1 MTYSG
6 LITILSLSK
15 YSLRGFQSSLL
26 TTNASDVAINSL
38 QGKTLDANRY
48 ATKKTVAQG
57 KRSELKRMGILL
69 LDENITISDH
79 REEVTHLPNDLCK

>member
-1 MTYSG
+1 M
-6 LITILSLSK
+6 L
-15 YSLRGFQSSLL
+15 F
-26 TTNASDVAINSL
+26 TTNESNVAMNCL

-57 KRSELKRMGILL
+57 KRSELKRMEIRH
-69 LDENITISDH
+69 LDENIAISDH